1 MPCTTPFVVP
11 PLLSPSLS
19 LLPLLP
25 LPLLPSEGPIRSDPI
40 TPHRPLARYLRI
52 SDSDPRR
59 TTALPAIAASQQ
71 PSLLSKCLTSQHR
84 TQHQEE
90 GEEEEKHEPTMMTV
104 TEMAEKKRR
113 TNHDAFLLDAKR
125 LKTEHGDLKKD
136 KMGERVAALQR
147 LVSPYGKSDTA
158 SVLTE
163 ATAYIKFLHEQLQV
177 LSSPYLCSSPNSK
190 SQTGE
195 WLSLRNRGLCLM
207 PLVTTVLIARSNGA
221 DIWAPVSK

>member
-1 MPCTTPFVVP
+1 MCFH
-11 PLLSPSLS
+11 SFFFFCIFFFSCS
-19 LLPLLP
+19 
-25 LPLLPSEGPIRSDPI
+25 SFFS
-40 TPHRPLARYLRI
+40 A
-52 SDSDPRR
+52 
-59 TTALPAIAASQQ
+59 
-71 PSLLSKCLTSQHR
+71 KSQHR

-177 LSSPYLCSSPNSK
+177 LSSPYLYSSPNSK